1 MPTTPAPETP
11 ADAALAL
18 IRHIIAE
25 QDRRN
30 RNRLFRS
37 DVFRAFEDADK

>member
-1 MPTTPAPETP
+1 MSATPGPETP

-18 IRHIIAE
+18 IRHIITE

-37 DVFRAFEDADK
+37 GVFRAFEDADK